1 MNLREIK
8 KILRALTPEQRVRLG
23 SWLQELIATD
33 RVVPKRAVD
42 KREVIEDRL
51 TDHRTYRLEG
61 VRCGKESCKCAGGD
75 LHGPY
80 WYAYWS
86 EGGRTKSTYVGKKLP
101 SRKRSS
107 SDGVSLHK
115 QRN

>member
-8 KILRALTPEQRVRLG
+8 KTLRALTPEQRVKLG
-23 SWLQELIATD
+23 PWLEELITTD

-42 KREVIEDRL
+42 NRELIEERQN
-51 TDHRTYRLEG
+51 DHRTYRLEG
-61 VRCGKESCKCAGGD
+61 VRCGKENCKCAGGD

-86 EGGRTKSTYVGKKLP
+86 EGGRTKSAYVGKKLP

-107 SDGVSLHK
+107 SDGISLPK
-115 QRN
+115 RRD